1 MVIIPKGAT
10 RVLIR
15 EMKKSYNF
23 LTVASNQTGKYYV
36 PVPSWTATYKAA
48 GTSIYHFMSKYNDA
62 EIIYIRGP
70 INEALQAKVMIH

>member
-23 LTVASNQTGKYYV
+23 LSMWNKILRQFKFNRNKLILVAYFASV
-36 PVPSWTATYKAA
+36 PYLPSC
-48 GTSIYHFMSKYNDA
+48 S
-62 EIIYIRGP
+62 
-70 INEALQAKVMIH
+70 V